1 MLLIENQLDLLVQ
14 LKDLELK
21 REPVLYSGQAIQET
35 FPLFAKGQYSALP
48 VIDQEGKYLGIVNLA
63 SILTA
68 MDKDLKQVS
77 VNSFCQDYQPVQ
89 ENESLYDILKDS
101 ELQMLPVVDSENRF
115 RGFLSKEDLYKA
127 ALDRYKRDAEG
138 YSQVVESSHNGIIA
152 INNEGII
159 IIYNPA
165 AQRILGRDK
174 DEMLGK
180 HISEMDP
187 GKGLLETLETGTV
200 SVGVKTSILNRT
212 ILTNRSPLVY
222 KGRTVG
228 AMGVFVDVS
237 DLEHVTHELDN
248 YKALVREL
256 NTIIDSSYDGLYIC
270 NKDGIVTR
278 VNPAWERICGFSSKD
293 IVGKTPYELV
303 AAGLYNKSAATKAFE
318 TKKTCTVM
326 LEMTSG
332 PKKNQKIMATSTPV
346 LNDQGEI
353 EQVVV
358 NVRDITEIA
367 NLKDQLNATRMLS
380 EKYATELEQIR
391 MQQMMM
397 DDLIAQSPSMHR
409 VLELATRVAQVESTV
424 LVTGESG
431 VGKEV
436 IAKKIHL
443 LSKRKNKSLIKINC
457 GAIPENLLE
466 SELFGYE
473 GGAFTGAKKEGKP
486 GMFEVASGGT
496 LFLDEIAEI
505 PLNLQVKLLRAIQE
519 KEIIRVGGIKPIS
532 VDVRI
537 IAATNKDLA
546 EMVRRGTFR
555 EDLFYRLNVVNIHI
569 PPLRSRKE
577 DIPPLLYAVLKK
589 FNQKYNQEKVL
600 SEQVVDRLL
609 QYHWPGNIRE
619 LENLIE
625 RLIVLVNENIILLR
639 HLPEHL
645 KEDESRN
652 RAIQVNG
659 IIPLKKAIED
669 VEAQLIENALKEH
682 GTTRKAAK
690 ILQVNQS
697 TIVRKIK
704 SYNLGKPDADLQQ
717 NEFWVHQLRI

>member
-1 MLLIENQLDLLVQ
+1 MLIEEQQDLLVQ

-21 REPVLYSGQAIQET
+21 TEPVIRPTQTIKDVIPFFIQ
-35 FPLFAKGQYSALP
+35 GQYSALP
-48 VIDQEGKYLGIVNLA
+48 VVDQEGRYQGIVSA
-63 SILTA
+63 A
-68 MDKDLKQVS
+68 
-77 VNSFCQDYQPVQ
+77 
-89 ENESLYDILKDS
+89 DILNNLDKILDQES
-101 ELQMLPVVDSENRF
+101 IITLCQYYPPADTEDNFLEILKNEEFHMLPVTHKGKEFV
-115 RGFLSKEDLYKA
+115 GFLTRQDLVNFV
-127 ALDRYKRDAEG
+127 LDRYKRTAES
-138 YSQVVESSHNGIIA
+138 YSQVVASSHNGIIS
-152 INNEGII
+152 INKDGNIV
-159 IIYNPA
+159 IYNPA
-165 AQRILGRDK
+165 AERILGRNK
-174 DEMLGK
+174 DEMIGK

-187 GKGLLETLETGTV
+187 AKGLLETLETGTV
-200 SVGVKTSILNRT
+200 SVGVKTNILGRT
-212 ILTNRSPLVY
+212 ILTNRSPLAY
-222 KGRTVG
+222 HGKTVG
-228 AMGVFVDVS
+228 AMGIFVDVS
-237 DLEHVTHELDN
+237 DLENITHELDN
-248 YKALVREL
+248 YKALAREL
-256 NTIIDSSYDGLYIC
+256 NTIINSSYDGLYIC
-270 NKDGIVTR
+270 DKNGIVTR
-278 VNPAWERICGFSSKD
+278 VNPAWERICGFTSD
-293 IVGKTPYELV
+293 CIVGKTPYELV
-303 AAGLYNKSAATKAFE
+303 AAGLYNKSAATKALE

-346 LNDQGEI
+346 LNDHGDI

-367 NLKDQLNATRMLS
+367 GLKDQLNATRMLS
-380 EKYATELEQIR
+380 EKYASELEHIR

-397 DDLIAQSPSMHR
+397 DDLIAQSPPMHR

-486 GMFEVASGGT
+486 GMFELASGGT
-496 LFLDEIAEI
+496 LFLDEIADI

-519 KEIIRVGGIKPIS
+519 KEIIRVGGIKPVS

-537 IAATNKDLA
+537 ITATNKELV
-546 EMVRRGTFR
+546 EMVRKGTFR

-577 DIPPLLYAVLKK
+577 DIPPLLYSTLKK

-600 SEQVVDRLL
+600 SEPVVDRLL
-609 QYHWPGNIRE
+609 HYHWPGNIRE

-625 RLIVLVNENIILLR
+625 RMIVLVNESIIQLR
-639 HLPEHL
+639 HLPDHM
-645 KEDESRN
+645 KDEENRN
-652 RAIQVNG
+652 RTILVNG
-659 IIPLKKAIED
+659 IMPLKKAIED

-690 ILQVNQS
+690 ILGVNQS

-704 SYNLGKPDADLQQ
+704 SYNLGKPDADMQQ
-717 NEFWVHQLRI
+717 NEFWVHQMRI